1 MKEKK
6 YLQIK
11 ENGACSIF
19 WDFAMF
25 YKIPKQKLTK
35 HKAVYQRQKEK
46 NVKSDQKKRSH
57 ITIRKL

>member
-25 YKIPKQKLTK
+25 YKKKKIPKQKLTK
-35 HKAVYQRQKEK
+35 LYQSNRVRKTRMLK
-46 NVKSDQKKRSH
+46 VTKKKFPYDS
-57 ITIRKL
+57 